1 MAQKKKLDLKELELQ
16 LPPIDSNETKIIL
29 GGNDYDDNFI
39 NHFLDGGNDSQ
50 LPGDFRISE
59 GPHSGDHHHT
69 EQPDDD
75 DDDDGRDYD
84 DYGDLD
90 HYFDDYQD
98 AGGDDDS
105 HEPPSGGTG
114 SGFNIDLALTSINN
128 QVHDVYN
135 GLTQAQLTQISLD
148 SDFAANP
155 VFGHQLINA
164 LASNSVL
171 ASLLSPFT
179 NGQSHLSFDIRTDM
193 PGDKAFTTADD
204 PNHPNG
210 VVISINQ
217 IVLDSLGWNLDSQS
231 TNNGDGVNL
240 SLLNSQQDFIAMLAH
255 EFIHAQQSALFA
267 KALANS
273 NGTVS
278 GTYDYMLNTMHVN
291 PAIVGIYF
299 TTDSN
304 GNIIQNP
311 NAEQA
316 AHDYMQSNPGVSQA
330 IMSAVTEFNS
340 DLSNMQQ
347 AINHLTQT
355 MDYAQQQANSA
366 NPQGGYNNAQWQQIL
381 NSLQSKLNG
390 IKDSWGSWL
399 NYNGH

>member
-1 MAQKKKLDLKELELQ
+1 MSLKRKLDLKELELQ

-39 NHFLDGGNDSQ
+39 NHFLDGGNDTQ
-50 LPGDFRISE
+50 LPGDFKITE
-59 GPHSGDHHHT
+59 GPHSGGHHHT

-164 LASNSVL
+164 
-171 ASLLSPFT
+171 
-179 NGQSHLSFDIRTDM
+179 
-193 PGDKAFTTADD
+193 
-204 PNHPNG
+204 
-210 VVISINQ
+210 
-217 IVLDSLGWNLDSQS
+217 
-231 TNNGDGVNL
+231 
-240 SLLNSQQDFIAMLAH
+240 
-255 EFIHAQQSALFA
+255 
-267 KALANS
+267 
-273 NGTVS
+273 
-278 GTYDYMLNTMHVN
+278 
-291 PAIVGIYF
+291 
-299 TTDSN
+299 
-304 GNIIQNP
+304 
-311 NAEQA
+311 
-316 AHDYMQSNPGVSQA
+316 
-330 IMSAVTEFNS
+330 
-340 DLSNMQQ
+340 
-347 AINHLTQT
+347 
-355 MDYAQQQANSA
+355 
-366 NPQGGYNNAQWQQIL
+366 
-381 NSLQSKLNG
+381 
-390 IKDSWGSWL
+390 
-399 NYNGH
+399 